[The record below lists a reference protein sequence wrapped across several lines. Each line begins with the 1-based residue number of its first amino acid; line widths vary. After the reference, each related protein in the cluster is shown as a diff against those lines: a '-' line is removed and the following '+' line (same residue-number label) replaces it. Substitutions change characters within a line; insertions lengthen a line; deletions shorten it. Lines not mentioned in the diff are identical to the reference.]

1 MSVKPAKIQFNGGE
15 LSPWLAGRIDIA
27 KYDKTARLCRNFIP
41 LIEGSLKRRG
51 GSRFVAE
58 TPETSE
64 VTFTIQTVP
73 FDAKVLINGM
83 VLNSLKVACGDMVNY
98 EVSADGYETVSG
110 QICVTKTMSL
120 NVVLVSMTERFVLTV
135 DAVPDNAVVKIA
147 GCERNVYSGKKGEN
161 VSVIVYCNQ
170 YKHYSEQIKLNTNEQ
185 RVIHLLEDDG
195 NDYDYGDWGIP
206 VGFVACS
213 AYGQKKP
220 QKKCFLI
227 RFLYGYLP
235 IIFDAHLISP
245 REEDIDESL
254 FVYSSSNKYNS
265 AYKTEGGALHLAAIY
280 RQGDVIYYAE
290 QSGQLMKAFEA
301 KKNENG
307 GGWQRDENDEPA
319 ALYKSYDG
327 YLTGKE
333 IKVCYKGEFVWSL
346 KGRKNG

>member
-110 QICVTKTMSL
+110 QICVTKKMSL

-135 DAVPDNAVVKIA
+135 DAVPDDAVVKIA
-147 GCERNVYSGKKGEN
+147 GCERNVY
-161 VSVIVYCNQ
+161 
-170 YKHYSEQIKLNTNEQ
+170 
-185 RVIHLLEDDG
+185 
-195 NDYDYGDWGIP
+195 
-206 VGFVACS
+206 
-213 AYGQKKP
+213 
-220 QKKCFLI
+220 
-227 RFLYGYLP
+227 
-235 IIFDAHLISP
+235 
-245 REEDIDESL
+245 
-254 FVYSSSNKYNS
+254 
-265 AYKTEGGALHLAAIY
+265 
-280 RQGDVIYYAE
+280 
-290 QSGQLMKAFEA
+290 
-301 KKNENG
+301 
-307 GGWQRDENDEPA
+307 
-319 ALYKSYDG
+319 
-327 YLTGKE
+327 
-333 IKVCYKGEFVWSL
+333 
-346 KGRKNG
+346 